1 MKQFKPYV
9 ACQAEGF
16 LNSYAQVFFSDN
28 RIFAWFLLIVSL
40 IDFRA
45 GTAGAIAVLVSN
57 LTARSLG
64 FSNWF
69 IRKGF
74 YGYNSLLVG
83 LGFGLA
89 FQSGLT
95 FYILLIV
102 AAMLT
107 FLFTVAIQGVFYKYG
122 LPFLS
127 VPFLMGI
134 WLVMMA
140 SSEFSALGL
149 STRGVYVHN
158 ELFAIGGNWLIDGVE
173 WFNQFIRNPFIRTY
187 LFSMG
192 AIFFQYNL
200 LAGVFIAAGLLIYSR
215 IAFTLSLYGFAL
227 AWLFYSITGADIN
240 VLGYSYIG
248 FNYLLTSI
256 AVGGLFLIP
265 SRWSYLWLIVLL
277 PMVILVTLSLQKLFA
292 LFQLGL
298 YALPFNVVVITF
310 LYVLKLRLKPGHR
323 LVETPVQQFSPEKN
337 LYQLKTNA
345 DRFHSPD
352 YLPVSLPVIGE
363 WTVSQAYDGEHTHRG
378 EWRHAIDLIMV
389 GNSGKQFRGEG
400 IIPRE
405 YYCYDKPVV
414 APADGIVADLTDGI
428 PDNAVGDNNIQR
440 NWGNSVVIKHSEYL
454 YSQVSHLKP
463 GSIKVKKGE
472 SVRKDDVIGLCGNSG
487 RSPYPHLHFQL
498 QSTPHIGSKTI
509 HYPLSDYLVERNGKQ
524 VLETHS
530 VPRKD
535 EKVTAIRNHPLFEE
549 AFHFLPGKKLV
560 FEVAGS
566 NAVWLNGRHLF
577 EVKTD
582 EYNNSYVECASTGA
596 TAWFYNNGHI
606 HYFLNY
612 QGTRRSLLYYF
623 YLCFYKVLTGY
634 YKELTITDQL
644 PPDKVFNRTSLF
656 WQDFIA
662 PFYIYLKP
670 EYEVSYDDLKEDF
683 YASSA
688 RLTST
693 VRISSKQNM
702 RFEVL
707 LANQGIKEF
716 SFQNDKMEFKALCTE
731 SS

>member
-200 LAGVFIAAGLLIYSR
+200 LAGVFIAAG
-215 IAFTLSLYGFAL
+215 
-227 AWLFYSITGADIN
+227 
-240 VLGYSYIG
+240 
-248 FNYLLTSI
+248 
-256 AVGGLFLIP
+256 
-265 SRWSYLWLIVLL
+265 
-277 PMVILVTLSLQKLFA
+277 
-292 LFQLGL
+292 
-298 YALPFNVVVITF
+298 
-310 LYVLKLRLKPGHR
+310 
-323 LVETPVQQFSPEKN
+323 
-337 LYQLKTNA
+337 
-345 DRFHSPD
+345 
-352 YLPVSLPVIGE
+352 
-363 WTVSQAYDGEHTHRG
+363 
-378 EWRHAIDLIMV
+378 
-389 GNSGKQFRGEG
+389 
-400 IIPRE
+400 
-405 YYCYDKPVV
+405 
-414 APADGIVADLTDGI
+414 
-428 PDNAVGDNNIQR
+428 
-440 NWGNSVVIKHSEYL
+440 
-454 YSQVSHLKP
+454 
-463 GSIKVKKGE
+463 
-472 SVRKDDVIGLCGNSG
+472 
-487 RSPYPHLHFQL
+487 
-498 QSTPHIGSKTI
+498 
-509 HYPLSDYLVERNGKQ
+509 
-524 VLETHS
+524 
-530 VPRKD
+530 
-535 EKVTAIRNHPLFEE
+535 
-549 AFHFLPGKKLV
+549 
-560 FEVAGS
+560 
-566 NAVWLNGRHLF
+566 
-577 EVKTD
+577 
-582 EYNNSYVECASTGA
+582 
-596 TAWFYNNGHI
+596 
-606 HYFLNY
+606 
-612 QGTRRSLLYYF
+612 
-623 YLCFYKVLTGY
+623 
-634 YKELTITDQL
+634 
-644 PPDKVFNRTSLF
+644 
-656 WQDFIA
+656 
-662 PFYIYLKP
+662 
-670 EYEVSYDDLKEDF
+670 
-683 YASSA
+683 
-688 RLTST
+688 
-693 VRISSKQNM
+693 
-702 RFEVL
+702 
-707 LANQGIKEF
+707 
-716 SFQNDKMEFKALCTE
+716 
-731 SS
+731 